1 MGLAN
6 VQKTHTFAKKVF
18 LVGFHKKKVINIKHS
33 VYYINFND
41 GFGAG
46 KCPKDNSAKKLLHQK
61 NELLS
66 VRILKEFFVKTRL
79 YYIHF

>member
-6 VQKTHTFAKKVF
+6 SQKTHTFAKKSMR
-18 LVGFHKKKVINIKHS
+18 HKKKVINIKHS

-61 NELLS
+61 N
-66 VRILKEFFVKTRL
+66 
-79 YYIHF
+79 